1 MTLRSLLLTL
11 TAATAVF
18 TVSQAKASP
27 AGDRWLGDARGQIQQ
42 RLTGAGLADPVA
54 VQIKVSNDPGGY
66 GLQLTAANRDQEA
79 AARAALKGLKLTS
92 PPDELLGRKV
102 TFKLG
107 GPQTVAAAGAKTD
120 GR

>member
-18 TVSQAKASP
+18 AVSQAKASP
-27 AGDRWLGDARGQIQQ
+27 AGDAWLADSRGQIEQ
-42 RLTGAGLADPVA
+42 RLTAAGVGEPLA

-66 GLQLTAANRDQEA
+66 GVQLTAASRDQEA
-79 AARAALKGLKLTS
+79 AARAALRGLKLAS

-102 TFKLG
+102 TFKVG
-107 GPQTVAAAGAKTD
+107 GAAQSTAAAG
-120 GR
+120 R

>member
-1 MTLRSLLLTL
+1 MTLRALLLTL

-27 AGDRWLGDARGQIQQ
+27 AGDAWLASARGQIEQ
-42 RLTGAGLADPVA
+42 RLTGAGVADPLA
-54 VQIKVSNDPGGY
+54 VQIKVSNDPASY
-66 GLQLTAANRDQEA
+66 GVQLAGASRDQEA
-79 AARAALKGLKLTS
+79 AARAALKGLKLAS

-107 GPQTVAAAGAKTD
+107 TVQSVAAAD
-120 GR
+120 R

>member
-1 MTLRSLLLTL
+1 MTSRALLLTL
-11 TAATAVF
+11 TAVTAVLSI
-18 TVSQAKASP
+18 SQAKASP
-27 AGDRWLGDARGQIQQ
+27 ASDAWLATARTQIAQ
-42 RLTGAGLADPVA
+42 RLTAAGVAEPLA

-66 GLQLTAANRDQEA
+66 GLQLTGGDRDEEA
-79 AARAALKGLKLTS
+79 AARAALKGLRLAS

-102 TFKLG
+102 TFRL

>member
-1 MTLRSLLLTL
+1 MTPRALLLTL
-11 TAATAVF
+11 TATAAVF
-18 TVSQAKASP
+18 SISQAKASP
-27 AGDRWLGDARGQIQQ
+27 AGDQW
-42 RLTGAGLADPVA
+42 LTGARARIEQRLNSAGVGEPVS

-66 GLQLTAANRDQEA
+66 ALQLTAASRDEEA
-79 AARAALKGLKLTS
+79 AARAALKGLRLAT

-107 GPQTVAAAGAKTD
+107 PQTIAAAGAKTG